1 MRLCF
6 DFKLLTSN
14 SEFLFSRFFWQLV
27 MLAFGL
33 CNVIACKF
41 VFVVLDIRYF
51 LHLHAKLADFDQ
63 LANCLSNS
71 DHLVVVCS
79 HDAHLDAPS

>member
-14 SEFLFSRFFWQLV
+14 SEFLFIWFFGQFV
-27 MLAFGL
+27 FLAFGL
-33 CNVIACKF
+33 CNIITCKL
-41 VFVVLDIRYF
+41 VFVVFDIRYF

-63 LANCLSNS
+63 FANCLSNR